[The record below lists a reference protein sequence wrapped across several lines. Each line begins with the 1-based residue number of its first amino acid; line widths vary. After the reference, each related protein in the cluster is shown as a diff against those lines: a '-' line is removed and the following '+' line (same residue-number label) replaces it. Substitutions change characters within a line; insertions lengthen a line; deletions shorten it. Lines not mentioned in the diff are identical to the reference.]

1 MPRNIITQGETL
13 NDLQNL
19 ATSLAANIKEV
30 PHLDPSRAQLETLL
44 SQARELITLQAELAA
59 KRQETSKKLQE
70 LLTDGRR
77 LGNFLRVGLKQHYGP
92 RSEKLAAYKLQP
104 FRGRKTAQPEEPANP
119 PAPAPAPPG
128 PQTP

>member
-1 MPRNIITQGETL
+1 MTRNIITQGETL

-19 ATSLAANIKEV
+19 ATSLAANIKEI
-30 PHLDPSRAQLETLL
+30 PHLDASRAQLETIL

-92 RSEKLAAYKLQP
+92 RSEKLSAYKIQP

-119 PAPAPAPPG
+119 PASTPVTPE